1 MFLGN
6 GSLPEKYVGKY
17 DCVTCGA
24 SLIPG
29 HMPSTGFDQMLEAL
43 KIGGYIIYSV
53 RDKYYQP
60 LGHQAKVDQME
71 KDGKLKYIVC
81 YQWVKNEKIEGEEHK
96 AIFNPEPA
104 SVYVYQKL

>member
-53 RDKYYQP
+53 RDKYY
-60 LGHQAKVDQME
+60 
-71 KDGKLKYIVC
+71 
-81 YQWVKNEKIEGEEHK
+81 
-96 AIFNPEPA
+96 
-104 SVYVYQKL
+104 